1 MRSTYLALSAAA
13 VASFLVATMLAARSD
28 ANTGD
33 SSPIFGVTIPQGY
46 RQWQLIAP
54 SQVGEPFDELRAILG
69 NDAAIKAYGATTLP
83 FPDGTVLAKLAWKRI
98 PAPDFPAAIA
108 PGPATS
114 IQFMVKDAKKY
125 AATGG
130 WGFGKFIDG
139 KPVDEA
145 EHRACFAC
153 HEAHVKAHDFV
164 FTRFAP

>member
-1 MRSTYLALSAAA
+1 MRTTRLSLSAAA
-13 VASFLVATMLAARSD
+13 VLSFVFATMPAAGND

-33 SSPIFGVTIPQGY
+33 ASPIFGVTVPQGY
-46 RQWQLIAP
+46 RHWQLIAP
-54 SQVGEPFDELRAILG
+54 SQLGEPFDELRAILG
-69 NDAAIKAYGATTLP
+69 NDVAIKAYGGRTLP
-83 FPDGTVLAKLAWKRI
+83 FPDGTILAKLAWKRV
-98 PAPDFPAAIA
+98 PAADFPAATA
-108 PGPATS
+108 PGPATTV
-114 IQFMVKDAKKY
+114 QFMVKDSKKY

>member
-13 VASFLVATMLAARSD
+13 VASFLVAAMLAAGSD
-28 ANTGD
+28 ANTAAP
-33 SSPIFGVTIPQGY
+33 SPIFGVTIPEGY

-69 NDAAIKAYGATTLP
+69 NDVAIKAYGAASLP
-83 FPDGTVLAKLAWKRI
+83 FPDGTILAKLAWKRI
-98 PAPDFPAAIA
+98 PAPEFPAASA

-114 IQFMVKDAKKY
+114 IQFMVKDSKKY

-153 HEAHVKAHDFV
+153 HEAHVKTHDFV